1 MKDLIAL
8 AIVLLAGYGIWTL
21 VQPDEARAVREQGV
35 RAAKA
40 AWKAGEA
47 PPAKAPADL
56 TGGYV
61 GFQIED

>member
-8 AIVLLAGYGIWTL
+8 VIVLLAGYAVWTL
-21 VQPDEARAVREQGV
+21 IQPDEARAVREQGV

-47 PPAKAPADL
+47 PPAKSSAALDPSYA
-56 TGGYV
+56 
-61 GFQIED
+61 GFRLED